1 MLDVY
6 YDVSLELSKTH
17 PNNKSMFYI
26 SDKKHFSKFAKKN
39 DKFTAS
45 YKYICEWEITDKVKN
60 SFDINK
66 LISLEEKYFK
76 DKSIWEPLI
85 ADRRVFMGKLS
96 KYTQDYSPTF
106 SYNEMMSLIIY
117 SVELIE
123 DFFKSYKPD
132 IVVGFTV
139 ATFGEYLI
147 ALIAKKRGIKFVQLR
162 HTKIN
167 NYYTFSSDLHEEY
180 NIIRNTFR
188 LKDKISSNEHVVNSY
203 ISGIKKK
210 GMVYEGTVSYGDNL
224 KDVVSNYP
232 KYLLISL
239 INDIRYFSIKSDNH
253 YMVSFSKIFLYDKVY
268 RYIKNVYQSV
278 ALSRYYVKD
287 DLLDEEKRIFF
298 PLHAEPEI
306 AISIFSIFYQNQIE
320 VIRNIAM
327 SLPAGY
333 KLTVKEHPRNIGR
346 RSMNYYKKILQIP
359 NVDLA
364 DPYRNPS
371 SIISKSKLV
380 IVLNGFLGFEALMSK
395 VPVISLGNTMFN
407 MLPKKMVN
415 HVNNIK
421 DIRSEIVFSLNN
433 FVYDEQVIKE
443 YLHAILFNSTKLDL
457 YTVLLKKV
465 GRKGGSSYSTDL
477 YMKNI
482 SSLANLLLRELP
494 LCQDSCPVS

>member
-1 MLDVY
+1 
-6 YDVSLELSKTH
+6 
-17 PNNKSMFYI
+17 
-26 SDKKHFSKFAKKN
+26 
-39 DKFTAS
+39 
-45 YKYICEWEITDKVKN
+45 
-60 SFDINK
+60 
-66 LISLEEKYFK
+66 
-76 DKSIWEPLI
+76 
-85 ADRRVFMGKLS
+85 
-96 KYTQDYSPTF
+96 
-106 SYNEMMSLIIY
+106 
-117 SVELIE
+117 
-123 DFFKSYKPD
+123 
-132 IVVGFTV
+132 
-139 ATFGEYLI
+139 
-147 ALIAKKRGIKFVQLR
+147 
-162 HTKIN
+162 
-167 NYYTFSSDLHEEY
+167 
-180 NIIRNTFR
+180 
-188 LKDKISSNEHVVNSY
+188 
-203 ISGIKKK
+203 
-210 GMVYEGTVSYGDNL
+210 
-224 KDVVSNYP
+224 
-232 KYLLISL
+232 
-239 INDIRYFSIKSDNH
+239 
-253 YMVSFSKIFLYDKVY
+253 
-268 RYIKNVYQSV
+268 
-278 ALSRYYVKD
+278 
-287 DLLDEEKRIFF
+287 
-298 PLHAEPEI
+298 
-306 AISIFSIFYQNQIE
+306 
-320 VIRNIAM
+320 M